1 MVFTIIQYL
10 FLLHLLLQNN
20 IHSKIPMGT
29 LIIFWKSQCMLFN
42 FFIYRCIFVYNNTKW
57 NMDLKYAIMVIDCYR
72 NFTILLHYMM
82 GVSGVVYVTYLRQHK
97 KTIGRI
103 IGCILLYSLLCLV
116 IQWGVHDSARY
127 ILNKKI
133 FFCGGALAANMELW
147 RYQKAYIISCVTSI
161 CIFLSAS
168 YVPMLTGQHIAHQD
182 VMSAL
187 IMGTA
192 MFLIFSILH
201 YVVNGIQRKWIRQ
214 ACHCV
219 LYLSGGIALL
229 IPLLIWGYYIV
240 SHHVLSATIALTLFQ
255 TNGSETISYLKDQN
269 LYTWVGTFILLCA
282 VIGLVTKLLWQ
293 MNKKTGMMAVS
304 VRALVLTVVFTLG
317 VSGYAVVKASDY
329 LPVRIARET
338 KSVLQEYKK
347 YGEARQQREE
357 KLRQLQNLKISGSG
371 GVFVLV
377 IGESESRDHM
387 QAYGY
392 SRDTT
397 PWLSQQI
404 HEPDTILFTH
414 AYSNHTHTVPVL
426 TYALSEKN
434 QYNTIKLEDAYSIVE
449 VAKAA
454 GYDTYW
460 LSNQR
465 KYSAWD
471 TPIAEMASTA
481 NHQVWLNERTGT
493 EDCRSD
499 YYDETLVQA
508 LPDLRAIK
516 NALIVIHLMGC
527 HGSYGDRY
535 PGEWNVFHGKE
546 KRVDEYDNAVRYND
560 YVLKQI
566 YEAVK
571 ISSEFKG
578 MIYFSDHGD
587 DADKGYSHE
596 ASKFTYPMSH
606 IPFFMIFS
614 PHIRR
619 NKANLW
625 MY

>member
-1 MVFTIIQYL
+1 M
-10 FLLHLLLQNN
+10 
-20 IHSKIPMGT
+20 
-29 LIIFWKSQCMLFN
+29 
-42 FFIYRCIFVYNNTKW
+42 
-57 NMDLKYAIMVIDCYR
+57 
-72 NFTILLHYMM
+72 
-82 GVSGVVYVTYLRQHK
+82 
-97 KTIGRI
+97 
-103 IGCILLYSLLCLV
+103 
-116 IQWGVHDSARY
+116 IQWSVHDSAKY
-127 ILNKKI
+127 ILNKKVI
-133 FFCGGALAANMELW
+133 FCGCVLAANMELW
-147 RYQKAYIISCVTSI
+147 QYQKAYIISCVTSI
-161 CIFLSAS
+161 CIFLSVS
-168 YVPMLTGQHIAHQD
+168 YVPLLTGQHVAHQD
-182 VMSAL
+182 VVSAL

-192 MFLIFSILH
+192 IFLFFSILH
-201 YVVNGIQRKWIRQ
+201 YVVNGIQRKRIRQ
-214 ACHCV
+214 AFHCV

-229 IPLLIWGYYIV
+229 IPLLVWGYYIG

-255 TNGSETISYLKDQN
+255 TNGSETISYLKNQS
-269 LYTWVGTFILLCA
+269 LYTWGGTFVLLCA
-282 VIGLVTKLLWQ
+282 ITSLVTRLLWQ
-293 MNKKTGMMAVS
+293 MNKGTRVAVVS
-304 VRALVLTVVFTLG
+304 ARVLVLTAVFTLG
-317 VSGYAVVKASDY
+317 ISGYAMVKASDY

-387 QAYGY
+387 QVYGY
-392 SRDTT
+392 SHETT
-397 PWLSQQI
+397 PWLSQQA
-404 HEPDTILFTH
+404 HKPDTILFTH

-449 VAKAA
+449 VAEAA

-471 TPIAEMASTA
+471 TPIAEIASTA

-493 EDCRSD
+493 EDSRSD
-499 YYDETLVQA
+499 YYDEALIQA
-508 LPDLRAIK
+508 LPDLRTVK

-560 YVLKQI
+560 YILKQI

-571 ISSEFKG
+571 PSPEFKG
-578 MIYFSDHGD
+578 MIYFSNHGD

-614 PHIRR
+614 PAYMQERGETINELKNHSQS
-619 NKANLW
+619 
-625 MY
+625 Y

>member
-1 MVFTIIQYL
+1 
-10 FLLHLLLQNN
+10 
-20 IHSKIPMGT
+20 
-29 LIIFWKSQCMLFN
+29 
-42 FFIYRCIFVYNNTKW
+42 
-57 NMDLKYAIMVIDCYR
+57 
-72 NFTILLHYMM
+72 
-82 GVSGVVYVTYLRQHK
+82 
-97 KTIGRI
+97 
-103 IGCILLYSLLCLV
+103 
-116 IQWGVHDSARY
+116 
-127 ILNKKI
+127 
-133 FFCGGALAANMELW
+133 
-147 RYQKAYIISCVTSI
+147 
-161 CIFLSAS
+161 
-168 YVPMLTGQHIAHQD
+168 
-182 VMSAL
+182 
-187 IMGTA
+187 
-192 MFLIFSILH
+192 
-201 YVVNGIQRKWIRQ
+201 
-214 ACHCV
+214 
-219 LYLSGGIALL
+219 
-229 IPLLIWGYYIV
+229 
-240 SHHVLSATIALTLFQ
+240 
-255 TNGSETISYLKDQN
+255 
-269 LYTWVGTFILLCA
+269 
-282 VIGLVTKLLWQ
+282 
-293 MNKKTGMMAVS
+293 MAVS

-471 TPIAEMASTA
+471 TSIAEMASTA

-527 HGSYGDRY
+527 HGSYGDR
-535 PGEWNVFHGKE
+535 
-546 KRVDEYDNAVRYND
+546 
-560 YVLKQI
+560 
-566 YEAVK
+566 
-571 ISSEFKG
+571 
-578 MIYFSDHGD
+578 
-587 DADKGYSHE
+587 
-596 ASKFTYPMSH
+596 
-606 IPFFMIFS
+606 
-614 PHIRR
+614 
-619 NKANLW
+619 
-625 MY
+625 